1 MANCSIS
8 TSDLPSYVLDGLF
21 YSSGEETLS
30 DDDDAQNYDNVGEL
44 SSETDSDSESIF
56 DRYSDTNDDKSY
68 SMKQME
74 VQRTVVNVIYSL

>member
-1 MANCSIS
+1 M
-8 TSDLPSYVLDGLF
+8 DGLF